1 MANGIIA
8 LKTGEQ
14 LLAKKKV
21 QPDFD
26 VALSFAGE
34 DRAYVEE
41 VAATLGRIGLRVFYD
56 KYEVVSLWG
65 KDLYSHL
72 TEIYFQRAKYTVV
85 FISKHYRRKLWT
97 NHERKAAQARAF
109 QEHQEYI
116 LPARFDRTQIPGI
129 LPTIGYINLK
139 DYSPVE
145 FAMLV
150 KQKVGHLERP
160 EFFPDDPDCLY
171 EQLGISKRAK
181 RSRQI
186 VYLLANTFFDSLKL
200 MTATE
205 RQVLTVAV
213 RNTCAAGPPNNVHLK
228 IDLLSRLTSLSTRE
242 LRSLFARLDCLY
254 IRTKVYD
261 SNDHE
266 NNNKLNRTSKVIEI
280 TYEPLVE
287 DFSGN
292 GTFVMLAIFECIFD
306 RLCPQCSQRAIEILD
321 FSSLS
326 TLAGT
331 EECH

>member
-1 MANGIIA
+1 V
-8 LKTGEQ
+8 
-14 LLAKKKV
+14 KKKV

-41 VAATLGRIGLRVFYD
+41 VAATLRTMGLRVFYD

-72 TEIYFQRAKYTVV
+72 TEIYSQRTRYTVV

-97 NHERKAAQARAF
+97 DHERKAAQARAF

-129 LPTIGYINLK
+129 LPTTGYVDLK

-145 FAMLV
+145 FAVLV
-150 KQKVGHLERP
+150 KRKVGHLERP
-160 EFFPDDPDCLY
+160 GFFPDDPDCLY
-171 EQLGISKRAK
+171 EHLGIPKRSK
-181 RSRQI
+181 RSRQEA
-186 VYLLANTFFDSLKL
+186 YLLADTFFDSLKL

-205 RQVLTVAV
+205 RRILTVAV
-213 RNTCAAGPPNNVHLK
+213 RNTCAAGPPDNVHLK
-228 IDLLSRLTSLSTRE
+228 LDLLSRLTSLSTRE

-261 SNDHE
+261 SKDHE
-266 NNNKLNRTSKVIEI
+266 ASNKLNRASKVIEI

-292 GTFVMLAIFECIFD
+292 ATHVMLAVFECIFNG
-306 RLCPQCSQRAIEILD
+306 LCPQCAQRAIEILD

-326 TLAGT
+326 SLAGT
-331 EECH
+331 EKCH